1 MDAQHITS
9 RVGQC
14 VNCKQPG
21 AVKKSERQRLRQR
34 KATLL
39 LVEVKAAA
47 VVKVV
52 GIESC
57 GWSVNESGSKAVASL
72 VILCR

>member
-1 MDAQHITS
+1 MRKLQAA
-9 RVGQC
+9 RRGEKVG
-14 VNCKQPG
+14 KTT
-21 AVKKSERQRLRQR
+21 AATAE
-34 KATLL
+34 TLL